1 MLLLRR
7 LLMSH
12 PQMGEC
18 GSVEEERFAN
28 TDNRKHLEALD
39 ADVVRKWAALSN
51 APFGHAPSASPTVSL
66 GTRLR
71 PSAPSV

>member
-1 MLLLRR
+1 MT
-7 LLMSH
+7 H

-39 ADVVRKWAALSN
+39 AGVVGKWAALSN
-51 APFGHAPSASPTVSL
+51 VPFGHTPPAAPTSSL
-66 GTRLR
+66 G
-71 PSAPSV
+71 S